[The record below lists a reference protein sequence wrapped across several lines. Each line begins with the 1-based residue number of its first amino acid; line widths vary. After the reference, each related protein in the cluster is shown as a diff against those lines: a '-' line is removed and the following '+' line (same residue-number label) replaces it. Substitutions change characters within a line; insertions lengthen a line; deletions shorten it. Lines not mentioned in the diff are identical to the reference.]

1 MNGPGPIHRQLDLLL
16 SAYGYNLYD
25 KKNRERAD
33 DLVVRN
39 QAEASLSEASE
50 ALRQLRVSYA
60 QRFIPP
66 ATRDNPFPPADRMA
80 ALREIEH
87 LQTRLGDLATRIR
100 AMPVPPS
107 DKVWQHFRK
116 ERQTLEDLLL
126 HDYNLIQPCTEL
138 RDIARGLQP
147 DDWTAERTRDLDQR
161 ANAIERALRERVD
174 FLASAG

>member
-1 MNGPGPIHRQLDLLL
+1 MTGPIRRQLDLLL
-16 SAYGYNLYD
+16 TVYGYNLYD

-39 QAEASLSEASE
+39 QAEAALGEASE

-60 QRFIPP
+60 QRFIPT
-66 ATRDNPFPPADRMA
+66 ATRDNPYPPADRMA
-80 ALREIEH
+80 ALKEIER
-87 LQTRLGDLATRIR
+87 LQSRLADLATRIR
-100 AMPVPPS
+100 GMPVPPS

-126 HDYNLIQPCTEL
+126 HDYNLIQPCIEL
-138 RDIARGLQP
+138 RDIVRGLQP
-147 DDWTAERTRDLDQR
+147 DDWTAERAGDLDQR
-161 ANAIERALRERVD
+161 AAGIERALRERID